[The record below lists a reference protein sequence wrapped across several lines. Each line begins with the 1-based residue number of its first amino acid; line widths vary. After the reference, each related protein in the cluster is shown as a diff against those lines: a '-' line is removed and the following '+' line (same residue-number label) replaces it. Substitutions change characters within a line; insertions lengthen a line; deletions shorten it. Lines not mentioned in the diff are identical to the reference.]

1 MLKKLSKYLF
11 LEAFSPNLE
20 IKKILILQYKKTK
33 HVRKA
38 HNAKIVGNSIFSM
51 IYKGTLPI
59 TPMIGEEINA
69 ALKSFFFIETN
80 LEIQTEY

>member
-1 MLKKLSKYLF
+1 
-11 LEAFSPNLE
+11 
-20 IKKILILQYKKTK
+20 
-33 HVRKA
+33 
-38 HNAKIVGNSIFSM
+38 M